1 MSLFSDKPIMLRLS
15 LAKAL
20 HYLAWYQRHCCIC
33 ILERSKRN
41 ALVLILYSERYL
53 ECLFSKLLANK
64 PELSIIA
71 PTDTATVVRYAL

>member
-1 MSLFSDKPIMLRLS
+1 MSQFSDRPMMLRLA

-20 HYLAWYQRHCCIC
+20 HYLALYLLHCCIY

-53 ECLFSKLLANK
+53 
-64 PELSIIA
+64 
-71 PTDTATVVRYAL
+71 